1 MNDRSRLTQPMLK
14 VNGKFEPISFEQ
26 AYDLIAEKIKAVK
39 PEENYFFAGARL
51 TNEEMY
57 LVQKLARAGA
67 QTNNVSSFHYFGR
80 GSGYRN
86 NSLANVPLDQLEGA
100 SRFILLGSE
109 INTDHAVAGFMVN
122 NISFRKGIPVEVVT
136 VLEHSSM
143 EYKVDGVMKIKS
155 YYHFLKAVNHYLI
168 SLNLQNQLFINDRCE
183 GYEEY
188 KAALLAEDF
197 TALLKESGISEETL
211 IRWAVDYNN
220 EMNAVVFF
228 SEKELSGRACQE
240 LFNLAMIT
248 GKLSKTANG
257 LVALKEK
264 NNAHGLYDMGV
275 HPETGPGYGSMN
287 DENYRKVLQEVW
299 NISDLPT
306 EHSCTFD
313 AYKNKA
319 FKNLFIFGEDP
330 LGCAVNPDEVKEFLS
345 KASFKVV
352 QDYFLTATAEQA
364 DLVLPASLPAETGGS
379 FTNTQKM
386 IQHFDAG
393 LHPVVEHTSW
403 QQLSELL
410 KKFGLNG
417 IASPADALN
426 EAFTILQETQRDEKF
441 HFRHTESDNH
451 NRLFEH
457 GCDAV
462 NKRFDEE
469 FGEVME

>member
-1 MNDRSRLTQPMLK
+1 
-14 VNGKFEPISFEQ
+14 
-26 AYDLIAEKIKAVK
+26 
-39 PEENYFFAGARL
+39 
-51 TNEEMY
+51 
-57 LVQKLARAGA
+57 
-67 QTNNVSSFHYFGR
+67 
-80 GSGYRN
+80 
-86 NSLANVPLDQLEGA
+86 
-100 SRFILLGSE
+100 
-109 INTDHAVAGFMVN
+109 
-122 NISFRKGIPVEVVT
+122 
-136 VLEHSSM
+136 
-143 EYKVDGVMKIKS
+143 MKIKS
-155 YYHFLKAVNHYLI
+155 YYHFLKAVNHYLL
-168 SLNLQNQLFINDRCE
+168 SMNLQNGLFIKDRCE

-188 KAALLAEDF
+188 KAALLAENFYDLIK
-197 TALLKESGISEETL
+197 ASGISEETL

-264 NNAHGLYDMGV
+264 NNAHGIYDMGV

-287 DENYRKVLQEVW
+287 DENYRHVLQQVW
-299 NISDLPT
+299 NISELPT
-306 EHSCTFD
+306 EHHCTFD

-330 LGCAVNPDEVKEFLS
+330 LGCAVNTEEVKQFLG

-393 LHPVVEHTSW
+393 LHPAVAHTSW
-403 QQLSELL
+403 QQLAELL

-417 IASPADALN
+417 IASPADALS
-426 EAFTILQETQRDEKF
+426 EAFSILQEAKREEIF

-451 NRLFEH
+451 NRLFKH
-457 GCDAV
+457 GCDVV
-462 NKRFDEE
+462 NRRFDNE
-469 FGEVME
+469 FGEVMGDERN